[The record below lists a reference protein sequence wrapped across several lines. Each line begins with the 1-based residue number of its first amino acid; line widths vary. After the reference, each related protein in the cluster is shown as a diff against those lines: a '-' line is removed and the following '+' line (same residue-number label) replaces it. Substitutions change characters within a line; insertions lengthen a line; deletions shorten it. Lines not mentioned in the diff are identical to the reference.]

1 MSLQGANSIVER
13 DVLRER
19 ERQARARALLIEDNH
34 DHTSSQPIF
43 GEPIKVVPRLEDET
57 SRRIRRTL
65 GDFNQVQP
73 YLTKDPTHL
82 IGISKTVAAG
92 VSNTAV
98 DRNGKET
105 GCDTIRQSPSSSN
118 GNLARSAPASFS
130 ENSCTLTEPLTS
142 TNPPVLKKE
151 QKSTTPITS
160 NQYRGSKKYAQ
171 QDYREEVVPKIPS
184 DSYKYTSK
192 DSSHGVKAAKERDD
206 LTRTTINSQPTV
218 TTHNRNTGN
227 VPMSTSS
234 TKLFTSTPHQ
244 ATDKE
249 KVRHNKQN
257 HFKSNHTTHQ
267 VDVRIKKHP
276 EVESILREMKQL
288 VPPPLT
294 TIATPP
300 KEEHVLGFSPLREPI
315 LSPPPPLPP
324 REEIPNKQ
332 EKEQGITSFYS
343 EFSLHKDLEVSDSEE
358 ETVPNV
364 KKVQRQLGSDRSV
377 SSEILYPPSP
387 LEAMSSS
394 SENSSSDSDN
404 SSSGSDS
411 EESNVSGRASP
422 ESPEKFSTQSWG
434 LANFVEK
441 KSTPALAP
449 LKEFNPIGTN
459 HEEQHLILNTSQN
472 ITMDLADEDSIN
484 CILGKFSNND
494 IKDYL
499 QSPSP
504 HLMDF
509 DSGSLPLSHEV
520 QALLSPVPS
529 SPVPRQEEQ
538 VESEDELWN
547 REDQKCRGQ
556 DQKSLDQDLA
566 WSEDEEEDRE
576 IRNYFPE
583 QLQNVKI
590 KINLGN
596 KEKNQDAAELKEN
609 TKKVYDQYCA
619 SIYSTPEVSSSTA
632 VKADSTT
639 VAVSNY
645 VQSSKSSVYISSHH
659 SSDGNKSSNNVE
671 SHSLSLHSGQ
681 EKVRKKS
688 DNRKP
693 TKSNETL
700 KKHSVSGHSNRSGSK
715 KEEKVRKTSED
726 RRTLDDPLSMKQEC
740 AHLEK
745 KPRDS
750 HKGEK
755 LEKKTASKI
764 KSKPIVSDTSSSE
777 ESELDTFHG
786 SLPRVRKNIKKTS
799 HTSSSKTSSTE
810 SLSMSTKC
818 PEKVRSK
825 DSSVFPKKC
834 SSSSHI
840 TDVINRVARGDSS
853 CRNSCSDSERHLP
866 PSWTDHVPTS
876 LTKFSDDTPVKMDP
890 PKLLSPIRN
899 GSTPKAH
906 KELKENAIPCVFV
919 SIDLALIN
927 RVPDYPP
934 TDRTKSLEQSG
945 KVKSQDPIRPSPRE
959 HLKEIK
965 QDSNRTSVF
974 SNPVSGS
981 VSPVKKKKKK
991 SLQLAKKPHKRR
1003 VEENKVESGKKHKMS
1018 ASTNV
1023 EFPEPQATGKQ
1034 VQVEG
1039 NHLWEYTTPKY
1050 VGQCDSPSSL
1060 SVCSYSSHKSALSI
1074 SSKRVDCEKDTK
1086 EQFVKKSKSKEKTS
1100 EHKSE
1105 LKATLPLSSEQK
1117 SKTKEKQWLK
1127 GKECGSKVQ
1136 EKHRSSS
1143 TESKKFRNSAVTGIA
1158 PNSPSQKT
1166 KCTWEEEVSHFRS
1179 DDQEKSEKSRAS
1191 TIHASENSQRER
1203 EWPLFEHK
1211 LYLDHDSKH
1220 YSSDNY
1226 LNEAK
1231 ELKHQADKEVDRTV
1245 QAMKY
1250 LEAVLYFTL
1259 TGNAMEHN
1267 CVDGDKV
1274 YTMYKET
1281 LGLIRHISSNFQKCQ
1296 HSSNYGNIDRRLAVL
1311 SLRCQS
1317 LLYLKLYRLKRVEV
1331 RELHKSLN
1339 DFQKSPANQ
1348 MVSHPSPLPP
1358 SNYTPTPS
1366 SRFSYPSPCHS
1377 RNYGGSGAN
1386 GVPSP
1391 HSPTPSPAGSV
1402 GSQSSGYSSSELN
1415 GRCSTVQSGNCHNNH
1430 SISGPSHLSS
1440 THYHST
1446 VGVPQNMYSM
1456 MQKQNVHLTN
1466 LHMCLDLW
1474 EQADFLIEHSG
1485 SREFFSALDKSCG
1498 HLTLHSS
1505 FSDLVRYVRAG
1516 LYRLKEGT

>member
-1 MSLQGANSIVER
+1 MSLQGTNSNVER
-13 DVLRER
+13 DVLREK

-82 IGISKTVAAG
+82 IGISKTVATG

-105 GCDTIRQSPSSSN
+105 GCDPIRQSPSSSN
-118 GNLARSAPASFS
+118 SNLARSVPTDNPCAVNES
-130 ENSCTLTEPLTS
+130 LTS
-142 TNPPVLKKE
+142 TNSSLLKRD
-151 QKSTTPITS
+151 QKSTTPIVS
-160 NQYRGSKKYAQ
+160 SQHHRSKKCAQ
-171 QDYREEVVPKIPS
+171 QDQREEVVPKIPS
-184 DSYKYTSK
+184 DSYKSTAKAVK
-192 DSSHGVKAAKERDD
+192 DIDD
-206 LTRTTINSQPTV
+206 LMRTTSSQPTI
-218 TTHNRNTGN
+218 TAHHRNTGN
-227 VPMSTSS
+227 VPMSSS
-234 TKLFTSTPHQ
+234 TTKLCTSTPCQ
-244 ATDKE
+244 ATDRE

-257 HFKSNHTTHQ
+257 HFKLNHTTHQ
-267 VDVRIKKHP
+267 VDVKNKKHP
-276 EVESILREMKQL
+276 EVESILREMKQV

-300 KEEHVLGFSPLREPI
+300 KEEQVLGFSPLRERV
-315 LSPPPPLPP
+315 LSPPPNSQ
-324 REEIPNKQ
+324 EETSNKQ
-332 EKEQGITSFYS
+332 EKERSTTSSYS
-343 EFSLHKDLEVSDSEE
+343 AISLHKDLEVSDSEE

-364 KKVQRQLGSDRSV
+364 KKVQRQLGSDRSA

-411 EESNVSGRASP
+411 EESNVSGRVSP

-449 LKEFNPIGTN
+449 LKEFNSIN
-459 HEEQHLILNTSQN
+459 HEEQHLILNNSQN
-472 ITMDLADEDSIN
+472 ITMDLADEDSVN

-509 DSGSLPLSHEV
+509 DSGALPLSHEV

-529 SPVPRQEEQ
+529 SPIPRQEEQ
-538 VESEDELWN
+538 VESEDELWGRHLID
-547 REDQKCRGQ
+547 REDQKSRGQ
-556 DQKSLDQDLA
+556 DQKSFDQDLA
-566 WSEDEEEDRE
+566 WSEDDEEDRE

-596 KEKNQDAAELKEN
+596 KEKKQDAAELKEN

-632 VKADSTT
+632 LKADCTT
-639 VAVSNY
+639 VTVSKCI
-645 VQSSKSSVYISSHH
+645 QSSKSSVYVSSCHR
-659 SSDGNKSSNNVE
+659 SDGNKSSNNVE
-671 SHSLSLHSGQ
+671 SHSLLVNSGQ

-693 TKSNETL
+693 VKSNETL
-700 KKHSVSGHSNRSGSK
+700 KKHISYGHSSKSGSK

-726 RRTLDDPLSMKQEC
+726 RKSSNDHLVVKPES

-745 KPRDS
+745 KPCDS
-750 HKGEK
+750 HKAEK
-755 LEKKTASKI
+755 FEKKTASKI

-777 ESELDTFHG
+777 ESELDTFQG
-786 SLPRVRKNIKKTS
+786 SLPRVRKNVKKTS
-799 HTSSSKTSSTE
+799 HTLSSKTSSTE
-810 SLSMSTKC
+810 SLSMSSKC

-825 DSSVFPKKC
+825 DSPIFPKKC

-853 CRNSCSDSERHLP
+853 CRNICLDSERHLP
-866 PSWTDHVPTS
+866 PSWTDRVPTS
-876 LTKFSDDTPVKMDP
+876 LTKFNDDTPVKMDP

-934 TDRTKSLEQSG
+934 IDRTKSLEQPG

-965 QDSNRTSVF
+965 QDSNRTSIF
-974 SNPVSGS
+974 SNPVSES

-991 SLQLAKKPHKRR
+991 SLQLASKPHKRR
-1003 VEENKVESGKKHKMS
+1003 AEENKVENGKKHKMS
-1018 ASTNV
+1018 ASTTV

-1034 VQVEG
+1034 VQLDG
-1039 NHLWEYTTPKY
+1039 DHLWEYTTPKS
-1050 VGQCDSPSSL
+1050 VEQCDSPSSL
-1060 SVCSYSSHKSALSI
+1060 SVCSYSSHKSALSV
-1074 SSKRVDCEKDTK
+1074 SSRRKVYEKDTK
-1086 EQFVKKSKSKEKTS
+1086 EQSIKKSKSKEKTS

-1105 LKATLPLSSEQK
+1105 SKTTLPLSSEQK
-1117 SKTKEKQWLK
+1117 SKTKEKQRLK
-1127 GKECGSKVQ
+1127 GKEPDSKVQ
-1136 EKHRSSS
+1136 EKYRSNS
-1143 TESKKFRNSAVTGIA
+1143 TESKKFRSSAVKGIA

-1166 KCTWEEEVSHFRS
+1166 KCIWEEEVPHFRS
-1179 DDQEKSEKSRAS
+1179 DDQEKNEKSNSRAS
-1191 TIHASENSQRER
+1191 TVHALEYGHRER
-1203 EWPLFEHK
+1203 ERPLFEHK

-1339 DFQKSPANQ
+1339 DFQKSPASQ

-1358 SNYTPTPS
+1358 SNYTPNPS

-1377 RNYGGSGAN
+1377 RSYGGSGAN

-1415 GRCSTVQSGNCHNNH
+1415 GRCNTVQSGNCHNSH

-1456 MQKQNVHLTN
+1456 MQKQNIHLTN